1 MLNKCSA
8 CTMPRCVSVCM
19 YVVCIMSASIHTC
32 RCALSYE
39 WTVFYSTYCS
49 YVCLRCIWIWM
60 TSHCTVSDCQSSWC
74 ETTRP
79 QRSLLN
85 SVLTHTH
92 SHSQTLIYINKLN
105 VHSMPSDCTRSCI
118 WMRTHMCMDGYW
130 YAHTHR
136 TMWGVAWTGIGY
148 PGNHIIGGQAW
159 LGLWSCIGIGVGHD
173 YIDLRHQSAVLSRIP
188 YIV

>member
-1 MLNKCSA
+1 MYKYSICTNASVRYMIQLEVGGCLIYWHTIVYTAAYRLVSMYMYAVSCVDAEQVQCSA

-105 VHSMPSDCTRSCI
+105 VH
-118 WMRTHMCMDGYW
+118 
-130 YAHTHR
+130 
-136 TMWGVAWTGIGY
+136 
-148 PGNHIIGGQAW
+148 
-159 LGLWSCIGIGVGHD
+159 
-173 YIDLRHQSAVLSRIP
+173 
-188 YIV
+188 

>member
-49 YVCLRCIWIWM
+49 HVCLRCIWIWM

-105 VHSMPSDCTRSCI
+105 VHYKLIALELYSEFDSHQPAFCYMLSLCADVA
-118 WMRTHMCMDGYW
+118 THCAFVW
-130 YAHTHR
+130 ALVLALALTLHCKTWVNR
-136 TMWGVAWTGIGY
+136 FCAGI
-148 PGNHIIGGQAW
+148 
-159 LGLWSCIGIGVGHD
+159 
-173 YIDLRHQSAVLSRIP
+173 
-188 YIV
+188 